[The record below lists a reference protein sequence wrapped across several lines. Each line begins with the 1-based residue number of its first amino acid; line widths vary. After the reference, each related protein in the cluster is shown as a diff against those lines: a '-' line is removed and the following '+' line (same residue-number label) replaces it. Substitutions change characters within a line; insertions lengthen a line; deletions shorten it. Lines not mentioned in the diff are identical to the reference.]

1 MNFANDVFSV
11 VWPPASVVLAALLM
25 GWMANWLAKR
35 SQQGTSGMLYQLFNW
50 LIASFAI
57 ITIVVLLPLSDET
70 QGQVLS
76 LLGVVL
82 TAVIALSATTFVANM
97 IAGIML
103 QASQPFRPGDYL
115 RVGDQFGRVTK
126 RSLVHTQIQTEW
138 RDFTTLP
145 NLMLVNNPVTVLH
158 RDGTIIF
165 AEISIGYDVTYLKV
179 EELLLLAGQEAK
191 LKEPFV
197 LIHELLDHAVVYR
210 ICGFLPQ
217 MKNLLSS
224 RSNLRKKVLEQM
236 HGNGVEIVSPSFMN
250 QRALE
255 PSKKVIPSAPVL
267 HDTDKPRE
275 VSTAP
280 EEKIFDKAEEA
291 ATIEELKLKHEEART
306 ELKQKRSELK
316 TASEETKAAVQRKI
330 EMLEKREAWYAGRV
344 EQQLSN
350 D

>member
-1 MNFANDVFSV
+1 MSFANDVFSV

-25 GWMANWLAKR
+25 GWVANWLAKR

-50 LIASFAI
+50 LVASFAI

-165 AEISIGYDVTYLKV
+165 AEISIGYDVTYLRV

-210 ICGFLPQ
+210 ICGFLPE

-250 QRALE
+250 QRALDPAE
-255 PSKKVIPSAPVL
+255 KVIPSAPVMY
-267 HDTDKPRE
+267 DTDKPRE

-291 ATIEELKLKHEEART
+291 ASIEELKLKQEEART

-316 TASEETKAAVQRKI
+316 TATEETKAAVQRKV
-330 EMLEKREAWYAGRV
+330 EMLEKREAWYASLV
-344 EQQLSN
+344 EQQLNS